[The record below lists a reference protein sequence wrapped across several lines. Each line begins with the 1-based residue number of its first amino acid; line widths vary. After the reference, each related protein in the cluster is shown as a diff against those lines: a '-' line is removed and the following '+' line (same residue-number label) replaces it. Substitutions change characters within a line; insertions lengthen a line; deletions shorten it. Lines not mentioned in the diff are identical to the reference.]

1 MLIEVFLGEVRGQAL
16 FETVDAAIRI
26 FKARSR
32 AASAS
37 ASASAPGRPDPSTE
51 NDVEDGNAAE
61 EPATTGD
68 EGRKERLVRGLPQLV
83 GAAVTAGMELRIQA
97 PRHHH
102 HNDGIS
108 QEKPADPTTSSDD
121 SDDSDADPFADAG
134 DPTDPFFRSWAAPEI
149 LCLSFPSG
157 QISFGGE
164 YRDRSVRRSEMDRRA
179 AKRAA
184 KQKRQNSAAS
194 KSGSRTNV
202 SAFLLSPVRR
212 LSLPQSGPGT
222 DATPT
227 SNSTLT
233 TKSTIRVR
241 QRRWR
246 KSLGSRLRRRSRTTI
261 RSEGS
266 RPSSRRQTCSK
277 TWCVIPSRCE
287 ECQRM
292 L

>member
-1 MLIEVFLGEVRGQAL
+1 MFLGEVRGQAL

-32 AASAS
+32 AASAAAGRHS
-37 ASASAPGRPDPSTE
+37 AATE
-51 NDVEDGNAAE
+51 KGVEDGESAKEAAT
-61 EPATTGD
+61 AD
-68 EGRKERLVRGLPQLV
+68 KGRKARLVRGLPQLV

-102 HNDGIS
+102 HHNDDAS
-108 QEKPADPTTSSDD
+108 NEKPADATTPSED

-134 DPTDPFFRSWAAPEI
+134 DPTDPFFRSWSAPEI

-194 KSGSRTNV
+194 KSRSRTNV
-202 SAFLLSPVRR
+202 GFYSCETVCAFLTVPS
-212 LSLPQSGPGT
+212 T
-222 DATPT
+222 DTTPT
-227 SNSTLT
+227 PQEHTDDDEHYQSP
-233 TKSTIRVR
+233 TKALEEELGIPPPPPLKNDYTKRRITPEQPPTNMLKDLVR
-241 QRRWR
+241 HPE
-246 KSLGSRLRRRSRTTI
+246 S
-261 RSEGS
+261 
-266 RPSSRRQTCSK
+266 
-277 TWCVIPSRCE
+277 V
-287 ECQRM
+287 
-292 L
+292 